1 MPACRERESHL
12 LNPPPGSTDPERFAT
27 VSIGIGDRVLFHPA
41 PREPRHEWCEVS
53 LRTEAG
59 RSQATCLGLF
69 DGLSVRPVQATLPTP
84 HSSSWTQARG
94 RRAMPTLPQARG
106 ELCSGDRRGERI
118 ADTVGHRA
126 GSARRTGQA
135 LSRFYPLGWS
145 RAITCRGVCK
155 EVADAQSDFSGPAKA
170 ILSLRTG
177 RLGGAGNPLTRRGP
191 ISISVSAAPTCNGSG
206 IPVVRSDDAP
216 RINGSERTRPQGN
229 DGRPILRRALGGP
242 QELRRDLRRARRR
255 GR

>member
-1 MPACRERESHL
+1 M
-12 LNPPPGSTDPERFAT
+12 
-27 VSIGIGDRVLFHPA
+27 
-41 PREPRHEWCEVS
+41 
-53 LRTEAG
+53 
-59 RSQATCLGLF
+59 RSVTCLGLF
-69 DGLSVRPVQATLPTP
+69 DGLSVRPNQATLPTP
-84 HSSSWTQARG
+84 HGSSKTQARG

-135 LSRFYPLGWS
+135 LPRFYPRGWS

-155 EVADAQSDFSGPAKA
+155 ELADAQSGFSGPAKA

-177 RLGGAGNPLTRRGP
+177 RLGGAGNPLTCRGP

-206 IPVVRSDDAP
+206 IQVARSDDAP
-216 RINGSERTRPQGN
+216 RINGSDAQDRKGTTADQSSAEPWAAPRSYGGTSGAPAAAAVNVGQ
-229 DGRPILRRALGGP
+229 PSRAFVIAGCVRVLFLLVREYRCCFSNLAVLVLVAARVKMGSVFW
-242 QELRRDLRRARRR
+242 ARRVP
-255 GR
+255 